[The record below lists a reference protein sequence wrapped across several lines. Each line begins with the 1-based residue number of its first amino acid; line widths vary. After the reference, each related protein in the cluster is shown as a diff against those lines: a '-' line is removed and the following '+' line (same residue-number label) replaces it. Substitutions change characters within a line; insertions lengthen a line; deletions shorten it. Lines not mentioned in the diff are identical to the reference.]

1 MTIRVFIHKA
11 LRESFDPEQLA
22 IIKQRF
28 VAYKQ
33 DNVRHVTFGRDE
45 QYIRPQSVRD
55 SNLWHIHLKDITS
68 KGWERR
74 SLDIFY
80 MTSNTALIYTRG
92 ERSPDNYL
100 IISIIENAHSYYGG
114 TEQYVRRMAEIAR
127 DFQKYY

>member
-11 LRESFDPEQLA
+11 LRESFNPEQLT

-33 DNVRHVTFGRDE
+33 DKVRHPTFGRDE
-45 QYIRPQSVRD
+45 QYIRPQAVSD
-55 SNLWHIHLKDITS
+55 SNLWHIHLKDDTS
-68 KGWERR
+68 KGWERHR
-74 SLDIFY
+74 LDIFY

-100 IISIIENAHSYYGG
+100 II
-114 TEQYVRRMAEIAR
+114 T
-127 DFQKYY
+127 